1 MLAQSHVLQ
10 IVIRV
15 VLGVDVLVAAVFL
28 LHLHALGKCRTIQRL
43 LFGFREHLNHLCLL
57 TAQTDLIA
65 HELVLDR
72 VLQGGIQH
80 HFYRFTLDKAHFD
93 DALAEA
99 TMTIYL
105 HDDCVLTVLQFRQF
119 HNLILFICK
128 SSK

>member
-28 LHLHALGKCRTIQRL
+28 LHLHALGICRTIQRL

-99 TMTIYL
+99 TMTMYL
-105 HDDCVLTVLQFRQF
+105 HDDCVLTVLQFR
-119 HNLILFICK
+119 
-128 SSK
+128 